1 MKRILLSAFVLFIA
15 GIANAQ
21 LISVEFE
28 EHYVHDGTVYEDAQ
42 LGTVNLDGYITYRLY
57 ANLTNADDFVINVS
71 GNIGDPLSIQLTDQD
86 EQFFQHPGGAAVGP
100 MNAAIIGFVPLVA
113 YDSYLTI
120 GYHVDTDNPTY
131 TAPTAIGGAGNP
143 WLTNFE
149 AGDGIYSDDFTGLA
163 YFVLPGSENGIA
175 GDDLRVSLGQFTVNN
190 ADAINMNLSF
200 AGNVQVFTNGVSNS
214 EFEEDFYYAFAT
226 TAEGGLGC
234 TDPAA
239 DNYDSTAIVDDNS
252 CEYPCTIAIN
262 AADLIITDACFGTLD
277 GSVDVSSIT
286 GAQGSVLHST
296 NDGSFVVSSLF
307 NGLPAGDYLYEVRD
321 AEGCIAS
328 APYTIE
334 EGIEIVITENT
345 VDSNNPS
352 CFGFSDG
359 QVCVEIAGG
368 VAPYFTSLATADF
381 SDEYS
386 ELCFTDLPSGNHV
399 VFVQDDNGCI
409 VNSEAIALNDPL
421 PMAIEL
427 DALSAA
433 SCGDVADACGIAL
446 ATGGQPSFTYEIEDW
461 IEPQEENILCGLLP
475 GMDYTVIATDANG
488 CTVSGLL
495 TEITGPAQVGVNAN
509 FVTDVSCF
517 GSEDGEICVSGF
529 GGNGNFGYSI
539 TDCEGF
545 EFNDGC
551 FDGLAAGDYLICAE
565 SDGCTGSDTF
575 TVGAQSAITTPV
587 ITASGNTT
595 FCDGGSV
602 TLTSSIATNNM
613 WSNGETTQSIIV
625 TQSGDYTVAASYGA
639 CSTISLVTFVA
650 VNLPDGCTDSAACN
664 YNSAAICDDG
674 LCTYLGCTNSSAC
687 NYDSAAGCDDGSCI
701 ECFGALV
708 WNTTASMYYSDTLEV
723 NIEITGGVDVYAA
736 FASLQYDESLLLM
749 VEDDPGDYLGTDVIS
764 SPAVDNNGVVEFG
777 VTKVGS
783 VAGSNGDGLF
793 YTLRFIPVGPIEL
806 TSTQTLLSIL
816 NIEAYTSDGLPG
828 ALYYPESWG
837 VEIVYE
843 AEVWPGDLNHDLEVN
858 VSDILPIGYFY
869 GETGPTR
876 PDASLQWE
884 AQLCPLWDIG
894 MEFPGDGFY
903 KVFADGNGDGE
914 IQLSDQ
920 VAVGF
925 NINQVVS
932 FIPEVDNTAML
943 LGGGS
948 APVMITSN
956 STPAPVVLP
965 GDTEVSITLM
975 ATTDET
981 NQNDFHGISWS
992 MDFSSL
998 GIDANEAVIDYSNS
1012 GMGELNNTMIALDY
1026 STESQL
1032 DIAITRTTN
1041 DYTLGSFELCTVT
1054 IPVSG
1059 LSSGDYIVQ
1068 VMVSES
1074 NDANGASVSTSSSN
1088 AIITVSNASGCTDSE
1103 ACNYSPE
1110 ASEDDGSC
1118 QYVLVY
1124 DVNGSLTPGLFESEA
1139 YLYYETEGSTYEWV
1153 CTGGVIISGNGS
1165 FQIEVTWAEQG
1176 VGELC
1181 VVETNAEGC
1190 VGEQFCIDVAVIP
1203 TNIGEEEQVNISIFP
1218 NPASTSFTI
1227 AADERFINTAYR
1239 LFDSQGKL
1247 VLQGTISANT
1257 TLVQTKDL
1265 SSGKYTLSISNG
1277 KQIVTETIFLQ
1288 K

>member
-1 MKRILLSAFVLFIA
+1 
-15 GIANAQ
+15 
-21 LISVEFE
+21 
-28 EHYVHDGTVYEDAQ
+28 
-42 LGTVNLDGYITYRLY
+42 
-57 ANLTNADDFVINVS
+57 
-71 GNIGDPLSIQLTDQD
+71 
-86 EQFFQHPGGAAVGP
+86 
-100 MNAAIIGFVPLVA
+100 
-113 YDSYLTI
+113 
-120 GYHVDTDNPTY
+120 
-131 TAPTAIGGAGNP
+131 
-143 WLTNFE
+143 
-149 AGDGIYSDDFTGLA
+149 
-163 YFVLPGSENGIA
+163 
-175 GDDLRVSLGQFTVNN
+175 
-190 ADAINMNLSF
+190 
-200 AGNVQVFTNGVSNS
+200 
-214 EFEEDFYYAFAT
+214 
-226 TAEGGLGC
+226 
-234 TDPAA
+234 
-239 DNYDSTAIVDDNS
+239 
-252 CEYPCTIAIN
+252 
-262 AADLIITDACFGTLD
+262 FGTL
-277 GSVDVSSIT
+277 I
-286 GAQGSVLHST
+286 
-296 NDGSFVVSSLF
+296 
-307 NGLPAGDYLYEVRD
+307 
-321 AEGCIAS
+321 
-328 APYTIE
+328 
-334 EGIEIVITENT
+334 
-345 VDSNNPS
+345 
-352 CFGFSDG
+352 
-359 QVCVEIAGG
+359 
-368 VAPYFTSLATADF
+368 
-381 SDEYS
+381 
-386 ELCFTDLPSGNHV
+386 
-399 VFVQDDNGCI
+399 
-409 VNSEAIALNDPL
+409 
-421 PMAIEL
+421 
-427 DALSAA
+427 
-433 SCGDVADACGIAL
+433 
-446 ATGGQPSFTYEIEDW
+446 
-461 IEPQEENILCGLLP
+461 
-475 GMDYTVIATDANG
+475 
-488 CTVSGLL
+488 
-495 TEITGPAQVGVNAN
+495 
-509 FVTDVSCF
+509 
-517 GSEDGEICVSGF
+517 
-529 GGNGNFGYSI
+529 
-539 TDCEGF
+539 
-545 EFNDGC
+545 
-551 FDGLAAGDYLICAE
+551 
-565 SDGCTGSDTF
+565 
-575 TVGAQSAITTPV
+575 
-587 ITASGNTT
+587 
-595 FCDGGSV
+595 
-602 TLTSSIATNNM
+602 
-613 WSNGETTQSIIV
+613 
-625 TQSGDYTVAASYGA
+625 
-639 CSTISLVTFVA
+639 
-650 VNLPDGCTDSAACN
+650 
-664 YNSAAICDDG
+664 
-674 LCTYLGCTNSSAC
+674 
-687 NYDSAAGCDDGSCI
+687 
-701 ECFGALV
+701 

-956 STPAPVVLP
+956 SAPAPVMLP
-965 GDTEVSITLM
+965 DDTEVSITMM

-998 GIDANEAVIDYSNS
+998 GIDANEVVIDYSNS

-1026 STESQL
+1026 SSGSQL
-1032 DIAITRTTN
+1032 DIAITRTTS
-1041 DYTLGSFELCTVT
+1041 DYNLGTFELCTVT
-1054 IPVSG
+1054 IPMSG
-1059 LSSGDYIVQ
+1059 LNSGDYIVP
-1068 VMVSES
+1068 VMVSEA
-1074 NDANGASVSTSSSN
+1074 NDVNGFSVSTSSSN
-1088 AIITVSNASGCTDSE
+1088 TIITVSNASGCTDIA

-1176 VGELC
+1176 IGELC

-1190 VGEQFCIDVAVIP
+1190 VGEQICIDVAVIP

-1227 AADERFINTAYR
+1227 SADDRFINTTYR

-1257 TLVQTKDL
+1257 TLVQTNDF

-1288 K
+1288 E

>member
-1 MKRILLSAFVLFIA
+1 
-15 GIANAQ
+15 
-21 LISVEFE
+21 
-28 EHYVHDGTVYEDAQ
+28 
-42 LGTVNLDGYITYRLY
+42 
-57 ANLTNADDFVINVS
+57 
-71 GNIGDPLSIQLTDQD
+71 
-86 EQFFQHPGGAAVGP
+86 
-100 MNAAIIGFVPLVA
+100 
-113 YDSYLTI
+113 
-120 GYHVDTDNPTY
+120 
-131 TAPTAIGGAGNP
+131 
-143 WLTNFE
+143 
-149 AGDGIYSDDFTGLA
+149 
-163 YFVLPGSENGIA
+163 
-175 GDDLRVSLGQFTVNN
+175 
-190 ADAINMNLSF
+190 
-200 AGNVQVFTNGVSNS
+200 
-214 EFEEDFYYAFAT
+214 
-226 TAEGGLGC
+226 
-234 TDPAA
+234 
-239 DNYDSTAIVDDNS
+239 DSTAINFNS
-252 CEYPCTIAIN
+252 N
-262 AADLIITDACFGTLD
+262 
-277 GSVDVSSIT
+277 
-286 GAQGSVLHST
+286 
-296 NDGSFVVSSLF
+296 
-307 NGLPAGDYLYEVRD
+307 
-321 AEGCIAS
+321 
-328 APYTIE
+328 
-334 EGIEIVITENT
+334 
-345 VDSNNPS
+345 
-352 CFGFSDG
+352 
-359 QVCVEIAGG
+359 
-368 VAPYFTSLATADF
+368 
-381 SDEYS
+381 
-386 ELCFTDLPSGNHV
+386 
-399 VFVQDDNGCI
+399 
-409 VNSEAIALNDPL
+409 
-421 PMAIEL
+421 
-427 DALSAA
+427 
-433 SCGDVADACGIAL
+433 
-446 ATGGQPSFTYEIEDW
+446 
-461 IEPQEENILCGLLP
+461 
-475 GMDYTVIATDANG
+475 
-488 CTVSGLL
+488 
-495 TEITGPAQVGVNAN
+495 
-509 FVTDVSCF
+509 
-517 GSEDGEICVSGF
+517 
-529 GGNGNFGYSI
+529 
-539 TDCEGF
+539 
-545 EFNDGC
+545 
-551 FDGLAAGDYLICAE
+551 
-565 SDGCTGSDTF
+565 
-575 TVGAQSAITTPV
+575 
-587 ITASGNTT
+587 
-595 FCDGGSV
+595 
-602 TLTSSIATNNM
+602 
-613 WSNGETTQSIIV
+613 
-625 TQSGDYTVAASYGA
+625 
-639 CSTISLVTFVA
+639 
-650 VNLPDGCTDSAACN
+650 
-664 YNSAAICDDG
+664 
-674 LCTYLGCTNSSAC
+674 
-687 NYDSAAGCDDGSCI
+687 AGCDDGSCI
-701 ECFGALV
+701 PAFGTLI

-956 STPAPVVLP
+956 STPATVMLP
-965 GDTEVSITLM
+965 DDTEVSITLM

-998 GIDANEAVIDYSNS
+998 GIDANEVVIDYSNS

-1026 STESQL
+1026 SSGSQL
-1032 DIAITRTTN
+1032 DIAITRTTS
-1041 DYTLGSFELCTVT
+1041 DYNLGTFELCTVT
-1054 IPVSG
+1054 IPMSG
-1059 LSSGDYIVQ
+1059 LNSGDYIVP
-1068 VMVSES
+1068 VMVSEA
-1074 NDANGASVSTSSSN
+1074 NDVNGFSVSTSSSN
-1088 AIITVSNASGCTDSE
+1088 TIITVSNASGCTDIA

-1176 VGELC
+1176 IGELC

-1190 VGEQFCIDVAVIP
+1190 VGEQICIDVAVIP

-1227 AADERFINTAYR
+1227 SADDRFINTTYR

-1257 TLVQTKDL
+1257 TLVQTNDF

-1288 K
+1288 E